1 MYWVR
6 CKGRCGMCTEKG
18 GLCGV
23 IAVHTVNLFLVFCGV
38 VFSGCE
44 LGVMDGAV

>member
-1 MYWVR
+1 MR
-6 CKGRCGMCTEKG
+6 CKRRYGMCTEKG

-23 IAVHTVNLFLVFCGV
+23 IAARTVNLFLVFCGV
-38 VFSGCE
+38 VISGCE